1 MNNDALGSE
10 PGIASPTHVHG
21 LLQRSR
27 DELRALA
34 GRHPEAQDAPGEA
47 ILQERHVH
55 RAIAGVPRCVKSAT
69 QTDLERPVTSL
80 ASPGRANE
88 RRLDRG
94 RSCAPGGAGR
104 SPDRRPGASVERPG
118 PAWRGDEVGHGHA
131 FGAGMGSGCGR
142 GCNQDGATHVSAYLR
157 CRVST
162 KRGGGAY
169 WWIDATCG
177 RDGAGRGACVLD
189 HLDVAAQLHCAF
201 LARCVRALTC
211 RAHAGE
217 TLFSPGVR
225 SSSTCTVVSF
235 DPWCLMATKRS

>member
-1 MNNDALGSE
+1 MTPSAVNQGSLRRRTFTACSNARVTSSALLLVATRKPRMRLEKPSCRNDTYTV
-10 PGIASPTHVHG
+10 P
-21 LLQRSR
+21 SR
-27 DELRALA
+27 AA
-34 GRHPEAQDAPGEA
+34 
-47 ILQERHVH
+47 
-55 RAIAGVPRCVKSAT
+55 RCVKSAT
-69 QTDLERPVTSL
+69 QTRSG
-80 ASPGRANE
+80 ASCDQSRFTRSANE

-104 SPDRRPGASVERPG
+104 SPNSRPGASVERPG